1 MAVREVREKREGK
14 ERKGREGEGRK
25 EGGEKILNQVRKW
38 QYKEKWGRN
47 SEIGNG
53 KEKGIIS
60 LFYKVSI
67 CKRSVLDDQ
76 PESTFSKLLSGLSLL
91 DGLLL
96 LVVLLDNGLPAIW
109 GTPQWYTLLIPAT
122 HPIKVSKDLKTKGNS
137 VFGCPDLSCV
147 GWLPWSTKLIGYTD
161 PKNCRGPIIPRVSW
175 SLI

>member
-1 MAVREVREKREGK
+1 MKLEFGNREWK
-14 ERKGREGEGRK
+14 RKGNN
-25 EGGEKILNQVRKW
+25 I
-38 QYKEKWGRN
+38 
-47 SEIGNG
+47 
-53 KEKGIIS
+53 
-60 LFYKVSI
+60 YKVSI

-122 HPIKVSKDLKTKGNS
+122 HPIKVSKVLKTKGNS

-147 GWLPWSTKLIGYTD
+147 GWLP
-161 PKNCRGPIIPRVSW
+161 
-175 SLI
+175 